1 MKRDDYLDKSI
12 GAALQLLNYGL
23 TPIPLLGK
31 RPILKNWPIRF
42 MDQRIQTNEIING
55 IVDQDDKIITYKN
68 KNIGI
73 ITGLVSDCVVL
84 DIDNLSTLTKLQKM
98 GDLPLTWKV
107 RSNRGVHLYF
117 KYNHNIPSMKLW
129 DSIDILSDKKQVVAP
144 PSIHPKGTVYR
155 WELSPKQVEKADL
168 PLWLVEYILDNS
180 RNGNFDRSST
190 IENKITTKNK
200 LRTNFKS
207 NAANMLLENV
217 DWIDFYSRFTSNFK
231 GNGVWLS
238 SKCPFHQ
245 DKNNS
250 FSFNIKNGAWK
261 CFAGCGSGNGFS
273 AVQTIYK
280 INFQQALKVIRGED
294 LIV

>member
-1 MKRDDYLDKSI
+1 MDKSI

-31 RPILKNWPIRF
+31 RPILKNWPSRF
-42 MDQRIQTNEIING
+42 LDQRIQATEIING

-73 ITGLVSDCVVL
+73 ITGSVSDCIVL
-84 DIDNLSTLTKLQKM
+84 DIDDLSTLTKLKKM
-98 GDLPLTWKV
+98 GDLPLTWRV
-107 RSNRGVHLYF
+107 RSNRGIHLYF
-117 KYNHNIPSMKLW
+117 KYNQDIPSMKLW

-168 PLWLVEYILDNS
+168 PLWIVEYIFEN
-180 RNGNFDRSST
+180 RRIGIFEKSST
-190 IENKITTKNK
+190 MENK
-200 LRTNFKS
+200 LRTNLKS

-217 DWIDFYSRFTSNFK
+217 DWIDFYSRFTNNIK
-231 GNGVWLS
+231 GNSEWLS

-245 DKNNS
+245 DKHNS

-273 AVQTIYK
+273 AVQTLYK
-280 INFQQALKVIRGED
+280 INFQQALKVIKGED